1 MKFKKID
8 EDKSSEAID
17 AMAALRVLEDDPEL
31 SKWVEG
37 MAEEQ
42 KEEYIAKSTRR
53 HNRSHPTRILL
64 LRRQEYALRLRCS
77 NPVITYEEVARLVR
91 ERFGLE
97 KYNISQAQAD
107 VMLALEPVR
116 RNIAQ
121 FAVEFIALD
130 AMRLEEMFQRVWG
143 VAFDDEDDTV
153 DLKAVDRLLKI
164 QQRRA
169 KTLGVDNPDL
179 VTLAAMTRH
188 TEGDG
193 EDAKFINDSDRVA
206 ALVALLG
213 TGKAAES

>member
-1 MKFKKID
+1 
-8 EDKSSEAID
+8 
-17 AMAALRVLEDDPEL
+17 
-31 SKWVEG
+31 

-130 AMRLEEMFQRVWG
+130 AMRLEEMFQRVWP
-143 VAFDDEDDTV
+143 VAFPDLPIDGSNDGVVLEAV
-153 DLKAVDRLLKI
+153 NLKAVETLLKI

-213 TGKAAES
+213 AG

>member
-1 MKFKKID
+1 MKFKDID
-8 EDKSSEAID
+8 ENKSPEAID
-17 AMAALRVLEDDPEL
+17 AMAALRALEDDPEL

-42 KEEYIAKSTRR
+42 KEEYIAKSTYR
-53 HNRSHPTRILL
+53 HNKSHPTRILL

-77 NPVITYEEVARLVR
+77 NPIITYEEIARLVR

-97 KYNISQAQAD
+97 KYNTSQAQAD

-143 VAFDDEDDTV
+143 VAFDGDDGAV

-193 EDAKFINDSDRVA
+193 EDAKFLDDSARIG

-213 TGKAAES
+213 SGAATEG

>member
-1 MKFKKID
+1 MKFKDID
-8 EDKSSEAID
+8 ENKSPEAID
-17 AMAALRVLEDDPEL
+17 AMAALRALEDDPEL
-31 SKWVEG
+31 SGWVEG

-53 HNRSHPTRILL
+53 HNRGHPTRILL

-77 NPVITYEEVARLVR
+77 NPVITYEEIARLTR

-97 KYNISQAQAD
+97 KYNTSQAQAD

-143 VAFDDEDDTV
+143 VAFDGEDGTV
-153 DLKAVDRLLKI
+153 DLKAVAVLLNI
-164 QQRRA
+164 QKRRA

-213 TGKAAES
+213 AG

>member
-1 MKFKKID
+1 MKFKEID
-8 EDKSSEAID
+8 ENKSPEAID
-17 AMAALRVLEDDPEL
+17 AMAALRALEDDPEL
-31 SKWVEG
+31 SGWVEG

-53 HNRSHPTRILL
+53 HNRGHPTRILL

-77 NPVITYEEVARLVR
+77 NPVITYEEIARLTR

-97 KYNISQAQAD
+97 KYNTSQAQAD

-143 VAFDDEDDTV
+143 VAFDGEDGTV
-153 DLKAVDRLLKI
+153 DLKAVAVLLNI
-164 QQRRA
+164 QKRRA

-213 TGKAAES
+213 AG

>member
-1 MKFKKID
+1 MKFKVID
-8 EDKSSEAID
+8 ENKSPEAID
-17 AMAALRVLEDDPEL
+17 AMAALRALEDDPEL
-31 SKWVEG
+31 SGWVEG

-53 HNRSHPTRILL
+53 HNRGHPTRILL

-77 NPVITYEEVARLVR
+77 NPVITYEEIARLTR

-97 KYNISQAQAD
+97 KYNTSQAQAD

-143 VAFDDEDDTV
+143 VAFDGEDGTV
-153 DLKAVDRLLKI
+153 DLKAVAVLLNI
-164 QQRRA
+164 QKRRA

-213 TGKAAES
+213 AG